1 MMQSVVIVELQVE
14 ASLKP
19 VFRIIVDSRP

>member
-1 MMQSVVIVELQVE
+1 MMQSAVIVELQIE